1 VVLYS
6 KQASTKKSGA
16 RTDLRNGAMD
26 KLDYFDGSGEYTIS
40 ELIEFKESN
49 AIFEVSRS
57 L

>member
-1 VVLYS
+1 
-6 KQASTKKSGA
+6 
-16 RTDLRNGAMD
+16 MD